1 MRVEAH
7 GKLIEAL
14 RNAHAWLD
22 ELLADPGTT
31 TSIIAEREQR
41 SERSIRMTLSLAF
54 VEPAIVAAALDR
66 RLPRGF
72 GMSRLTD
79 LPSDWHEQRRVLGL
93 RATGSL

>member
-7 GKLIEAL
+7 GKLISAL

-22 ELLADPGTT
+22 ELLADPGASTAASPLAKAGRT
-31 TSIIAEREQR
+31 LGSDDAIARLCR
-41 SERSIRMTLSLAF
+41 SGVIAL
-54 VEPAIVAAALDR
+54 ALDR

-79 LPSDWHEQRRVLGL
+79 LPSDWRDQRQVSG
-93 RATGSL
+93 